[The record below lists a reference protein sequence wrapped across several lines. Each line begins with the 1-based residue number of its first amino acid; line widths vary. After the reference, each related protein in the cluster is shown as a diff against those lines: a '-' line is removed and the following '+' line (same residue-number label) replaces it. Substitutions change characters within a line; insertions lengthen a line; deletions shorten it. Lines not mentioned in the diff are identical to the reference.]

1 MPSKYPSL
9 KPKEICD
16 CLKSLGFQST
26 KYRGDHAYWEKGDRI
41 VQVDMGEKAGFGIPG
56 MKIIIKSTG
65 YDPEVFYRAT
75 KKSALKINKKPLTAE
90 ELSNLDQE

>member
-1 MPSKYPSL
+1 
-9 KPKEICD
+9 
-16 CLKSLGFQST
+16 
-26 KYRGDHAYWEKGDRI
+26 
-41 VQVDMGEKAGFGIPG
+41 MGEKAGFGIPG